1 MRLRSSLF
9 AAALFLVFAAGA
21 SPALAQQS
29 SQQAEDMQPVP
40 AQDGRWS
47 LERAEA
53 WEDAHDWPVGANF
66 VPSTAVN
73 QIDMWQDFTF
83 DPETIDRE
91 LEWAADAGFNMMR
104 VYLHYL
110 VWARDAEGYKER
122 IDRYLEIAD
131 SHGIKTMFVF
141 FDDVWG
147 DDPALGPQPKPV
159 PGIHN
164 SGWVESP
171 GKDERLQREMWP
183 AFEAHVK
190 DIMSA
195 FSGDDRVL
203 MWDLYNEPGNG
214 KNPPESSLPLL
225 KETVSWAREV
235 DPSQPITV
243 GVWNFSD
250 AFAELNEYQ
259 IAVSDITSFHSYGDP
274 ASTKR
279 KVEELRART
288 EGRPLICTEYM
299 ARTNGNTFENHLPY
313 FHDQNIGAVNWGL
326 VRGETQTI
334 YPWEYPKGGT
344 DRAYYN
350 RWKKAVREVYPWED
364 AVKVAPEPE
373 EWFHDV
379 FRADGTP
386 YDPGEV
392 ELIRRLAAQEA
403 GSGASDDRGEE
414 GR

>member
-171 GKDERLQREMWP
+171 GKGERLQREMWP

-195 FSGDDRVL
+195 FSDDDRVL

-274 ASTKR
+274 SSTKR
-279 KVEELRART
+279 KVEGLRART

-364 AVKVAPEPE
+364 AVEVAPEPE

-392 ELIRRLAAQEA
+392 ELIRRLSAQEA
-403 GSGASDDRGEE
+403 GSGASGDQGEE